1 MTSATTHTIVG
12 FFPTR
17 ERAEAA
23 VDGLVREGFLRD
35 QISIIASRDQRTTPT
50 SAETPKIGPIDDIGS
65 TSDTGEKAVIGGMAG
80 FVIGIAALAI
90 PGIGPVIAA
99 GPLAMALTGAAAGAA
114 TGGLIGV
121 LTNDGVPEEA
131 ARRYSKAIGAG
142 HVMVSV
148 RTDAGRVDQAAG
160 ILDQSGAIDVAEPA
174 EKMASNR
181 PIGTLTETDVR
192 AARLDESSSLVA
204 RQRGRERRVDVY
216 PGITGGGGSPNVSN

>member
-23 VDGLVREGFLRD
+23 VDELVRDGFLRD
-35 QISIIASRDQRTTPT
+35 QISIIASRDQGTTKT
-50 SAETPKIGPIDDIGS
+50 TGDAPKIGPIDDIGS

-131 ARRYSKAIGAG
+131 AHRYTKAIGSG
-142 HVMVSV
+142 RVMVSV
-148 RTDAGRVDQAAG
+148 RTGADRVDQASD
-160 ILDQSGAIDVAEPA
+160 ILDRAGAIDVDEPA
-174 EKMASNR
+174 ENLTSNR
-181 PIGTLTETDVR
+181 PIGTLDASDVR

-204 RQRGRERRVDVY
+204 RQRARERRVDVY
-216 PGITGGGGSPNVSN
+216 PGVTGGGSSPTVSN

>member
-23 VDGLVREGFLRD
+23 VDELVRDGFIRD
-35 QISIIASRDQRTTPT
+35 QISIVASREHIARTTT
-50 SAETPKIGPIDDIGS
+50 GDAPKIGPIDDIGS
-65 TSDTGEKAVIGGMAG
+65 TSDTGENAVIGGMAG

-121 LTNDGVPEEA
+121 LTDDGVPEEA

-142 HVMVSV
+142 RVMVTV
-148 RTDAGRVDQAAG
+148 RTGADRVDQAAG
-160 ILDQSGAIDVAEPA
+160 ILDRAGAIDVDEPT
-174 EKMASNR
+174 ENLTSNR
-181 PIGTLTETDVR
+181 TVGTLDAADVR

-204 RQRGRERRVDVY
+204 RQRARERRVDVY
-216 PGITGGGGSPNVSN
+216 PGVTGGGSSPTVSN